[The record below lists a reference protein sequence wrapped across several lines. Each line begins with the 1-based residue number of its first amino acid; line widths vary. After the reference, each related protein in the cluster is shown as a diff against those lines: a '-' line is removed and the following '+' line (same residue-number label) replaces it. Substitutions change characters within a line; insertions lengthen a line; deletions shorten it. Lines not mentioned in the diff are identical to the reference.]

1 MTLFVQLY
9 VAGFVATLASSIR
22 AERDWPRHQ
31 RSELLAHATLSL
43 MWPLYLLFLAAVAI
57 SAAAHDQG

>member
-1 MTLFVQLY
+1 MVLFLEVY
-9 VAGFVATLASSIR
+9 FAGFVATLVSSVR

-31 RSELLAHATLSL
+31 RSELLAHVTLSL

-57 SAAAHDQG
+57 AAAVNDEG